1 MTPWTRGGPLGYVGS
16 MEIHTEARVDVH
28 CPRSEVF
35 ALATATANLPRFFRG
50 RGPVPAIERAE
61 MLDGA
66 TPAAGA
72 VRRIHNS
79 DGSAVDEEIRAF
91 EPGRR
96 HTYRLV
102 RGIRFPFSAL
112 VRWGEGD
119 WTFDDLP
126 EGTRVVW
133 RYRFA
138 LTTPLVYPLAAA
150 VIHGFFQRAMQ
161 DALERLRDAAG

>member
-1 MTPWTRGGPLGYVGS
+1 
-16 MEIHTEARVDVH
+16 MEITTEARVEVRR
-28 CPRSEVF
+28 PRDEVY
-35 ALATATANLPRFFRG
+35 ALATDPQSLPRFFRG
-50 RGPVPAIERAE
+50 SGPVPSIERAE

-66 TPAAGA
+66 SLVVGA

-79 DGSAVDEEIRAF
+79 DGSAVDEEIRGV

-119 WTFDDLP
+119 WTFDDRP
-126 EGTRVVW
+126 DGTAVVW

-150 VIHGFFQRAMQ
+150 VIHGFFQRAMRE
-161 DALERLRDAAG
+161 ALERLRDAAEGRA

>member
-1 MTPWTRGGPLGYVGS
+1 MWYLQE
-16 MEIHTEARVDVH
+16 MEIHTEARVDV
-28 CPRSEVF
+28 PRPRAAVF
-35 ALATATANLPRFFRG
+35 ASATEAANLPRFFRG
-50 RGPVPAIERAE
+50 KGPVPAIERAE

-66 TPAAGA
+66 TLAVGA

-79 DGSAVDEEIRAF
+79 DGSAVDEEIRAL

-126 EGTRVVW
+126 AGTRVVW

-161 DALERLRDAAG
+161 EALDRLRDAAD